1 MTIEFPLNHCYIKGD
16 FDTSVLHC
24 KTRGFFFGFRGGW
37 WPADHIQVKFDY
49 RFLEERA
56 QLQIFKNQKSK
67 ETNKLGPFFGSFA
80 PPPCS
85 RCCGTMDVTPHVSA
99 YFAAPCANSV
109 ALYPPLFQLH
119 SGWCQRNGP
128 FRPLFVN
135 LNNLMIYTR

>member
-1 MTIEFPLNHCYIKGD
+1 MSC
-16 FDTSVLHC
+16 LHC
-24 KTRGFFFGFRGGW
+24 KTRGFFFGFRGGNL
-37 WPADHIQVKFDY
+37 DSRNKTICKLQVKFDY
-49 RFLEERA
+49 RFLEERHNC
-56 QLQIFKNQKSK
+56 LQANQKSK

-99 YFAAPCANSV
+99 CFAAPCANSV